1 MRERVNARFNIDF
14 DGANPFHSL
23 LVAESEARI
32 APETEQ
38 SVVRCFGGC
47 GKFFDGLQIVNRRF
61 TPYNKCTNCAFEI
74 FEDQGDYDRK
84 RDYGRKYLKNF
95 SFVGSLMYV
104 LGTCYVRNSICNIGL
119 VMEKK
124 RDSFIEK

>member
-1 MRERVNARFNIDF
+1 MSRTYFLTALALNPDWKDVLRMRERVKTRFNIDF

-23 LVAESEARI
+23 LVAEAEARI

-47 GKFFDGLQIVNRRF
+47 GKFFDGFEIVNRRF

-74 FEDQGDYDRK
+74 FEDEDDYDRNC
-84 RDYGRKYLKNF
+84 DYGGKY
-95 SFVGSLMYV
+95 
-104 LGTCYVRNSICNIGL
+104 SI
-119 VMEKK
+119 
-124 RDSFIEK
+124 